1 MRLLV
6 LSDLHLEFGH
16 QLTVPE
22 DIKYDVVILA
32 GDIDAPG
39 SRAIAW
45 AQQPETFGGRPVV
58 FVPGN
63 HEYYRTEYHDAL
75 ATMQVLAA
83 GSNVHLLSP
92 GSAVIGGVRFIGCT
106 LWTDFELPLRRRHV
120 GTLEQRGRAM
130 AAAKMAMADYA
141 RIRIA
146 APGGLRRALTPADTL
161 AMHQSERAWLL
172 AQLQKQLDSTT
183 VVVTHHAP
191 SDGSVAPM
199 YADDWCTPAF
209 VSHLPDEF
217 FEVPVLWVHGHTHS
231 HFDYRRGNCRVV
243 SDPRGYRMRDSS
255 YENSQFAAR
264 FVVEI

>member
-22 DIKYDVVILA
+22 GVKYDVVILA
-32 GDIDAPG
+32 GDIDTPG

-92 GSAVIGGVRFIGCT
+92 GIAIVGGVRFVGCT
-106 LWTDFELPLRRRHV
+106 LWTDFELPLQGKHA
-120 GTLEQRGRAM
+120 GTLERRGRAM
-130 AAAKMAMADYA
+130 SAAKLAMADYS

-146 APGGLRRALTPADTL
+146 EPGGLRRALTPADTL
-161 AMHQSERAWLL
+161 SMHHVERSLL
-172 AQLQKQLDSTT
+172 LST
-183 VVVTHHAP
+183 
-191 SDGSVAPM
+191 
-199 YADDWCTPAF
+199 
-209 VSHLPDEF
+209 L
-217 FEVPVLWVHGHTHS
+217 
-231 HFDYRRGNCRVV
+231 
-243 SDPRGYRMRDSS
+243 
-255 YENSQFAAR
+255 
-264 FVVEI
+264 